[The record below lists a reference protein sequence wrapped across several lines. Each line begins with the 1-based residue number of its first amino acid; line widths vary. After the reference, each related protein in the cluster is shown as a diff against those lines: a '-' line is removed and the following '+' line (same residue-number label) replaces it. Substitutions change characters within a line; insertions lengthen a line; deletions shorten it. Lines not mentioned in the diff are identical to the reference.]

1 MLYTCNLKAVLAQ
14 GYETLLRSRV
24 STAFAQ
30 PSLISEKR
38 SGVCLLL
45 LGALQTANQ
54 KLSSEAHV
62 TSVTGNECRVNRS
75 Q

>member
-1 MLYTCNLKAVLAQ
+1 MFNTCNFKAVLAR
-14 GYETLLRSRV
+14 GYETLLQSRV
-24 STAFAQ
+24 RTAFAQ

-54 KLSSEAHV
+54 KLSSEA
-62 TSVTGNECRVNRS
+62 

>member
-1 MLYTCNLKAVLAQ
+1 MFNTCNLKAVLARA
-14 GYETLLRSRV
+14 YEALLRSRV

-30 PSLISEKR
+30 PSLFSEKR

-54 KLSSEAHV
+54 KLSSEA
-62 TSVTGNECRVNRS
+62 